1 MSAALQYFEE
11 NLPRRP
17 YHTNDLAFGLRI
29 SGKGRA
35 LLARYI
41 QQNQPHAQF
50 WLVFDVDREG
60 AAIDWS
66 DRNAPAP
73 NITVKNPVN
82 GHAHLLYALNIA
94 VRTAPD
100 SSVKALKYAAAI
112 ERSLCEK
119 LCADVNYSG
128 LICKNPFHLEWQV
141 MEWREEAYTLDEL
154 ADYLDLSASARRSID
169 KHYGMGRNCHLFE
182 MTRKWA
188 YRAIRQGWPAFS
200 QWLDAVIQRVE
211 MYNASLPVPL
221 SPPECRAIGKSIAK
235 YTHRNF
241 TPETFAQY
249 VADTH
254 TPEIQAARGRKG
266 GSKSK
271 RSTVATSARTLKP
284 WEALGISR
292 AWYYQLKKRGLVE

>member
-1 MSAALQYFEE
+1 M
-11 NLPRRP
+11 
-17 YHTNDLAFGLRI
+17 
-29 SGKGRA
+29 
-35 LLARYI
+35 
-41 QQNQPHAQF
+41 
-50 WLVFDVDREG
+50 
-60 AAIDWS
+60 
-66 DRNAPAP
+66 
-73 NITVKNPVN
+73 
-82 GHAHLLYALNIA
+82 
-94 VRTAPD
+94 
-100 SSVKALKYAAAI
+100 
-112 ERSLCEK
+112 
-119 LCADVNYSG
+119 
-128 LICKNPFHLEWQV
+128 
-141 MEWREEAYTLDEL
+141 
-154 ADYLDLSASARRSID
+154 
-169 KHYGMGRNCHLFE
+169 
-182 MTRKWA
+182 
-188 YRAIRQGWPAFS
+188 
-200 QWLDAVIQRVE
+200 QRVE

>member
-1 MSAALQYFEE
+1 
-11 NLPRRP
+11 
-17 YHTNDLAFGLRI
+17 
-29 SGKGRA
+29 
-35 LLARYI
+35 
-41 QQNQPHAQF
+41 
-50 WLVFDVDREG
+50 
-60 AAIDWS
+60 
-66 DRNAPAP
+66 
-73 NITVKNPVN
+73 
-82 GHAHLLYALNIA
+82 
-94 VRTAPD
+94 
-100 SSVKALKYAAAI
+100 
-112 ERSLCEK
+112 CEK
-119 LCADVNYSG
+119 LGADVNYSG
-128 LICKNPFHLEWQV
+128 LICKNPSHLEWLV

-169 KHYGMGRNCHLFE
+169 KHYGMGRNCYLFE

-188 YRAIRQGWPAFS
+188 YRAIRQGWPVFS

-221 SPPECRAIGKSIAK
+221 SPAECRAIGKSIAK

-254 TPEIQAARGRKG
+254 TPEIQATRGRKG

-271 RSTVATSARTLKP
+271 RGTVATSARTLKP
-284 WEALGISR
+284 WEKLGISR

>member
-11 NLPRRP
+11 NLPHRP
-17 YHTNDLAFGLRI
+17 YHTDDLAFGLRI

-66 DRNAPAP
+66 DRNAPA
-73 NITVKNPVN
+73 
-82 GHAHLLYALNIA
+82 L
-94 VRTAPD
+94 D
-100 SSVKALKYAAAI
+100 SSVKALKYVAAI

-200 QWLDAVIQRVE
+200 QWLEAVIQRVE